1 MSHNPYAPPQA
12 RVVARAVVNDDASAI
27 RREGNTVVLAP
38 NAELPPRCVRC
49 NADAAEPIKQRT
61 LYWHTPWL
69 YVLVIISPLIYLIA
83 ALIARKSVKLHP
95 GLCTE
100 HGTLRRNVILGSWIA
115 ALIGIVLI
123 VIGIGQSSG
132 PAALA
137 GIALLLIGIFVG
149 LIKGRIVY
157 AAHIDA
163 HRIEIK
169 GCSEPFLASLPR
181 RR

>member
-12 RVVARAVVNDDASAI
+12 RVVARATISDDAGAI
-27 RREGNTVVLAP
+27 RREGNVVVLAP

-95 GLCTE
+95 GLCAE
-100 HGTLRRNVILGSWIA
+100 HGVLRRNFVLGSWIA
-115 ALIGIVLI
+115 ALAGIALI

-132 PAALA
+132 AASLA
-137 GIALLLIGIFVG
+137 GIALLLAGIIVG
-149 LIKGRIVY
+149 MIKGRIVY
-157 AAHIDA
+157 AAHIDER
-163 HRIEIK
+163 RIEIK